1 MDIVKLSKYIRN
13 NDLSLKQVISILTEF
28 FRDIYSRAYRR
39 GYWTRDADMKKIRKA
54 RDQRL
59 RKEHETKELNQDK

>member
-1 MDIVKLSKYIRN
+1 MEATKLTTYILN
-13 NDLSLKQVISILTEF
+13 NDLSENQIVQILSDLK
-28 FRDIYSRAYRR
+28 RDSFQYGYIR
-39 GYWTRDADMKKIRKA
+39 GYWTRDADLKRIRKA